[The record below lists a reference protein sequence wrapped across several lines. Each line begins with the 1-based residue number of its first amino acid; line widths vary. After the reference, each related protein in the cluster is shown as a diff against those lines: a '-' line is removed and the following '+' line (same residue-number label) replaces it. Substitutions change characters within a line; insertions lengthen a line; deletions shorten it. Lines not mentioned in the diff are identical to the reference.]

1 MAETL
6 FAQAIEQFERA
17 SVCLDVRP
25 STLATLKRPKR
36 ELTVN
41 FPVEMDDGS
50 VGVFT
55 GYRVHHN
62 ATLGPTKGGIRY
74 HPGVNLDEVR
84 ALAMWM
90 TWKCSLVGIPFGG
103 AKGGVTV
110 DPLTMSLKELENLTR
125 RFTTEISVMISP
137 EGDIP
142 APDLGTGPREMA
154 WMMDTYSMHR
164 GYSVHAIVTGK
175 PVLLGGS
182 LGRDEAA
189 GRGAGITALE
199 ALALLGI
206 APQSARAVIQGFGNV
221 GQGAAKFLEG
231 SGLRLVGV
239 SDVTGGLYNPDGIS
253 FVELMEY
260 IKVHGSL
267 KGFPKA
273 EAVSNAELLEIEC
286 ELLLPCAVARQITEE
301 NAPRIRTKVL
311 AEGGNGPT
319 TPEGERVLLEKG
331 VFIVPDILCNAGGV
345 IVSYFE
351 WVQDLQSFFWSE
363 DEVNRKL
370 KDIIVRAFHSVL
382 TKAKEKGVDNRTAAQ
397 ALGIE
402 RVARAIEL
410 RGIYP

>member
-1 MAETL
+1 
-6 FAQAIEQFERA
+6 
-17 SVCLDVRP
+17 
-25 STLATLKRPKR
+25 
-36 ELTVN
+36 
-41 FPVEMDDGS
+41 
-50 VGVFT
+50 
-55 GYRVHHN
+55 
-62 ATLGPTKGGIRY
+62 
-74 HPGVNLDEVR
+74 
-84 ALAMWM
+84 
-90 TWKCSLVGIPFGG
+90 
-103 AKGGVTV
+103 
-110 DPLTMSLKELENLTR
+110 MSLKELENLTR

-199 ALALLGI
+199 ALAILGI

-239 SDVTGGLYNPDGIS
+239 SDVTGGLYNPSGIR

-260 IKVHGSL
+260 IKVHGAL

-273 EAVSNAELLEIEC
+273 EAVSNAELLELEC
-286 ELLLPCAVARQITEE
+286 EVLLPCDVARQVTEE
-301 NAPRIRTKVL
+301 NAPRIHAKVL

-319 TPEGERVLLEKG
+319 TPEGERILLEKG
-331 VFIVPDILCNAGGV
+331 IFIVPDILCNAGGV

-363 DEVNRKL
+363 DEVNRRL
-370 KDIIVRAFHSVL
+370 KDIIVCTFHSVL
-382 TKAKEKGVDNRTAAQ
+382 AKAKEKGIDNRTAAQ

>member
-6 FAQAIEQFERA
+6 FSQAIEQFERA
-17 SVCLDVRP
+17 SSHLDLKP
-25 STLATLKRPKR
+25 WTIESLKRPKR

-50 VGVFT
+50 VKIYK

-74 HPGVNLDEVR
+74 HPEVDLDEVR

-103 AKGGVTV
+103 AKGGVAV
-110 DPLTMSLKELENLTR
+110 DPSTLSLNELENLTR

-154 WMMDTYSMHR
+154 WMMDTYSMHK

-199 ALALLGI
+199 ALGLLGI
-206 APQSARAVIQGFGNV
+206 APKNARAVIQGFGNV

-239 SDVTGGLYNPDGIS
+239 SDVTGGLCNPDGIR

-260 IKVHGSL
+260 VKGHGSL

-273 EAVSNAELLEIEC
+273 EAVSNAELLELEC
-286 ELLLPCAVARQITEE
+286 EVLLPCAVARQVTAE
-301 NAPRIRTKVL
+301 NAPRIKTRVL

-363 DEVNRKL
+363 DEVNRRL
-370 KDIIVRAFHSVL
+370 KEIIVRAFQSVL
-382 TKAKEKGVDNRTAAQ
+382 AKAKEQGIDNRTAAQ
-397 ALGIE
+397 VLGIE
-402 RVARAIEL
+402 RVGRAIEL

>member
-1 MAETL
+1 MAESL
-6 FAQAIEQFERA
+6 FGQAVDQFARTIA
-17 SVCLDVRP
+17 YLDLKP
-25 STLATLKRPKR
+25 WTIDSLKRPKR

-50 VGVFT
+50 VRTFT

-74 HPGVNLDEVR
+74 HPGVDLDEVR

-103 AKGGVTV
+103 AKGGVAV
-110 DPLTMSLKELENLTR
+110 DPFGLSRMELENLTR

-154 WMMDTYSMHR
+154 WMMDTYSMHK

-199 ALALLGI
+199 ALGNLDI
-206 APQSARAVIQGFGNV
+206 SPQNARAVIQGFGNV

-231 SGLRLVGV
+231 SGLKLVGV
-239 SDVTGGLYNPDGIS
+239 SDVTGGLFNPDGIR
-253 FVELMEY
+253 FAELMEHQ
-260 IKVHGSL
+260 KGHGSL
-267 KGFPKA
+267 KGFQGA
-273 EAVSNAELLEIEC
+273 EAVSNEELLELDC
-286 ELLLPCAVARQITEE
+286 EVLLPCAVARQVTEK
-301 NAPRIRTKVL
+301 NAPKIKARVL

-319 TPEGERVLLEKG
+319 TPEGERILLEKG

-363 DEVNRKL
+363 DEVNRRL
-370 KDIIVRAFHSVL
+370 KEIILHAFHSVL
-382 TKAKEKGVDNRTAAQ
+382 FKAKERGIDNRTAAQ
-397 ALGIE
+397 LLGIE
-402 RVARAIEL
+402 RVGRAMEL